1 MDYTVTRE
9 SFASLASYWADSK
22 YQLGWEPLFV
32 TPPWLEV
39 WWQAFA
45 SESELYLGTVWQGNE
60 ILGVAPLMLRGKTA
74 AFIGSIDVC
83 DYLDFIVAPGR
94 EGEFFTALLADLKQE
109 GIDHLDLKPVYPDS
123 VVVNELIPLVRKW
136 QYDAQCTREDVSLEV
151 DLPPTWDEY
160 LALLVTKQRHEVK
173 RKLRRLE
180 EAGKVGYRSVEDRS
194 SARDM
199 MDTFLSLFTESREEK
214 AAFLTAQR
222 ESYFRSLTDA
232 MADAGLLR
240 LGILGLDTLP
250 VAMVMTFDYHDCVYL
265 YNSGYNP
272 RYRSLS
278 VGLLSKV
285 LCIKDSIERGR
296 KKFDFLKGG
305 EAYKYNIGGTEIPL
319 YDCQIKLQ

>member
-22 YQLGWEPLFV
+22 YQLRWEPLFV
-32 TPPWLEV
+32 IPPWLEV

-45 SESELYLGTVWQGNE
+45 SASELYLGTVWQGND
-60 ILGVAPLMLRGKTA
+60 ILGIAPLMLRGNTA
-74 AFIGSIDVC
+74 AFIGSVDVC

-94 EGEFFTALLADLKQE
+94 ETEFFTALLADLKRE
-109 GIDHLDLKPVYPDS
+109 GIAHLDLKSVHPDS
-123 VVVNELIPLVRKW
+123 VVINELIPLVRKW
-136 QYDAQCTREDVSLEV
+136 QYDAQCTQEDVSLEV
-151 DLPPTWDEY
+151 ELPPTWDEY
-160 LALLVTKQRHEVK
+160 LALLVTKQRHEIK

-199 MDTFLSLFTESREEK
+199 MGTFLSLFTESREEK
-214 AAFLTAQR
+214 ADFLTAQM
-222 ESYFRSLTDA
+222 ESYFRSLTEV

-240 LGILGLDTLP
+240 LGILELDTLP
-250 VAMVMTFDYHDCVYL
+250 VAMVMAFDYHDHVYL

-305 EAYKYNIGGTEIPL
+305 EAYKYHIGGTEIPL
-319 YDCQIKLQ
+319 YDCQIKL

>member
-22 YQLGWEPLFV
+22 YQLRWEPLFV
-32 TPPWLEV
+32 IPPWLEV
-39 WWQAFA
+39 WWQSFA
-45 SESELYLGTVWQGNE
+45 SESELYLGTVWQGND
-60 ILGVAPLMLRGKTA
+60 ILGIAPLMLRGDTA
-74 AFIGSIDVC
+74 AFIGSVDVC

-94 EGEFFTALLADLKQE
+94 ETEFFTALLADLKQA
-109 GIDHLDLKPVYPDS
+109 GITHLDLKPLRPDS
-123 VVVNELIPLVRKW
+123 IVVSELSPLVRKW
-136 QYDAQCTREDVSLEV
+136 QYDAQCTQEDVSPEV

-199 MDTFLSLFTESREEK
+199 IDTFLSLFTESREEK
-214 AAFLTAQR
+214 ADFLTAQM

-240 LGILGLDTLP
+240 LGILELDTLP

-272 RYRSLS
+272 QYRSLS

-305 EAYKYNIGGTEIPL
+305 EVYKYHIGGTEIPL
-319 YDCQIKLQ
+319 YDCQITL